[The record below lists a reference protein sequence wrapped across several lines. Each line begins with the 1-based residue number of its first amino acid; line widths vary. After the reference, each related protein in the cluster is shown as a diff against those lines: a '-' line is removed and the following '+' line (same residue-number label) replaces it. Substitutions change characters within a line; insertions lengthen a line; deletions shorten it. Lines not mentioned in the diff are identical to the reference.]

1 MYITFVTGDCMND
14 RHVIE
19 ALGKAEV
26 VIENGKITYIG
37 EPVVDYCSIFDNGR
51 HNGDLTKE
59 FIKSNINKRIDE
71 FGMCTPQRSIDV
83 EDTMSFGTSET
94 LKTNMI
100 NGNVDCV
107 VGACEGVGTL
117 LIDDAELV
125 QGVGGRVSALIS
137 TTPIDEVMDKVGREN
152 VLNPETAELNP
163 LKGLEMAIERGYKNI
178 AITIIPTEM
187 VKDLRQYPKPEDVNI
202 YIFVAHT
209 TNVSKKEAE
218 MLFDYADVIS
228 GCSSIN
234 IRETAEER
242 KPYYAG
248 KKVPL
253 YAVTENGRRL
263 LNERLEYIGYE
274 LCEKKYPQDFT
285 QSPKPLI

>member
-1 MYITFVTGDCMND
+1 MND

-37 EPVVDYCSIFDNGR
+37 EPVVDYCSIFDNGQ

-59 FIKSNINKRIDE
+59 FIKSNINKRIEE
-71 FGMCTPQRSIDV
+71 FGMCTPQRSFDV

-117 LIDDAELV
+117 LIDDADLV
-125 QGVGGRVSALIS
+125 QGVGGRVSALIN
-137 TTPIDEVMDKVGREN
+137 TTPIDEVIDNVGRDN

-187 VKDLRQYPKPEDVNI
+187 VRDLRQYPKPENVNI
-202 YIFVAHT
+202 FIFVAHT
-209 TNVSKKEAE
+209 TNVSQKEAE

-253 YAVTENGRRL
+253 YAVTENGRKL

-274 LCEKKYPQDFT
+274 LCEKMYPQDFT

>member
-1 MYITFVTGDCMND
+1 
-14 RHVIE
+14 
-19 ALGKAEV
+19 
-26 VIENGKITYIG
+26 
-37 EPVVDYCSIFDNGR
+37 
-51 HNGDLTKE
+51 
-59 FIKSNINKRIDE
+59 
-71 FGMCTPQRSIDV
+71 MCTPQRSFDV

-117 LIDDAELV
+117 LIDDADLV

-137 TTPIDEVMDKVGREN
+137 TTPIDEVINNVGRDN

-187 VKDLRQYPKPEDVNI
+187 VRDLRQYPKPENVNI
-202 YIFVAHT
+202 FIFVAHT
-209 TNVSKKEAE
+209 TNVSQKEAE

-253 YAVTENGRRL
+253 YAVTENGRKL

-274 LCEKKYPQDFT
+274 LCEKMYPQDFT

>member
-1 MYITFVTGDCMND
+1 MND

-37 EPVVDYCSIFDNGR
+37 EPVVDYCSIFDNGQ

-163 LKGLEMAIERGYKNI
+163 LKGLEMAIERRYKNI

-187 VKDLRQYPKPEDVNI
+187 VKDLRQHPKPEDVNI

-253 YAVTENGRRL
+253 YAVTENGKRL

>member
-1 MYITFVTGDCMND
+1 MLSGDCMND

-37 EPVVDYCSIFDNGR
+37 EPVIDYCSIFDNGQ

-59 FIKSNINKRIDE
+59 FIKSNIEKRIEE

-100 NGNVDCV
+100 KGNVDCV

-117 LIDDAELV
+117 LIDDADLV

-152 VLNPETAELNP
+152 ILNPETAELNP

-187 VKDLRQYPKPEDVNI
+187 VRDLRQYPKPDDVKI
-202 YIFVAHT
+202 FIFVAHT
-209 TNVSKKEAE
+209 TNVSKNEAE

-253 YAVTENGRRL
+253 YAVTENGKKL

>member
-1 MYITFVTGDCMND
+1 MLSGDCMND

-37 EPVVDYCSIFDNGR
+37 EPVVDYCSIFDNGQ

-59 FIKSNINKRIDE
+59 FIKSNIEKRIGE

-100 NGNVDCV
+100 KGNVDCV

-117 LIDDAELV
+117 LIDDADLV

-152 VLNPETAELNP
+152 ILNPETAELNP

-187 VKDLRQYPKPEDVNI
+187 VRDLRQYPKPDDVKI
-202 YIFVAHT
+202 FIFVAHT
-209 TNVSKKEAE
+209 TNVSKNEAE

-253 YAVTENGRRL
+253 YAVTENGKKL

>member
-1 MYITFVTGDCMND
+1 MND
-14 RHVIE
+14 KHVIE
-19 ALGKAEV
+19 VLGKAEV

-37 EPVVDYCSIFDNGR
+37 EPVVDYCSIFDNGQ

-59 FIKSNINKRIDE
+59 FIKSNINKRIEE
-71 FGMCTPQRSIDV
+71 FGMCTPQRSFDV

-117 LIDDAELV
+117 LIDDADLV

-137 TTPIDEVMDKVGREN
+137 TTPIDEVIDNVGRDN

-187 VKDLRQYPKPEDVNI
+187 VMDLRQYPKPENVNI
-202 YIFVAHT
+202 FIFVAHT
-209 TNVSKKEAE
+209 TNVSQKEAE

-253 YAVTENGRRL
+253 YAVTENGRKL

-274 LCEKKYPQDFT
+274 LCEKMYPQDFT

>member
-1 MYITFVTGDCMND
+1 M
-14 RHVIE
+14 
-19 ALGKAEV
+19 
-26 VIENGKITYIG
+26 
-37 EPVVDYCSIFDNGR
+37 
-51 HNGDLTKE
+51 
-59 FIKSNINKRIDE
+59 KSNIEKRIDE

-100 NGNVDCV
+100 KGNVDCV

-117 LIDDAELV
+117 LIDDADLV

-137 TTPIDEVMDKVGREN
+137 TTPIDEVMDKV
-152 VLNPETAELNP
+152 
-163 LKGLEMAIERGYKNI
+163 ERGYKNI

-187 VKDLRQYPKPEDVNI
+187 VRDLRQYPKPDDVKI
-202 YIFVAHT
+202 FIFVAHT
-209 TNVSKKEAE
+209 TNVSKNEAE

-253 YAVTENGRRL
+253 YAVSENGKKL

-274 LCEKKYPQDFT
+274 LCEKKYPQVFT

>member
-1 MYITFVTGDCMND
+1 MLSGDCMND

-37 EPVVDYCSIFDNGR
+37 EPVVDYCSIFDNGQ
-51 HNGDLTKE
+51 HKGDLTKE
-59 FIKSNINKRIDE
+59 FIKSNIEKRIDE

-100 NGNVDCV
+100 KGNIDCV

-117 LIDDAELV
+117 LINDAEIV

-137 TTPIDEVMDKVGREN
+137 TTPIKEVMEKVGREN

-187 VKDLRQYPKPEDVNI
+187 VKDLRQYPKPDDVNI

-234 IRETAEER
+234 MRQTAEER
-242 KPYYAG
+242 KPYYSG

-253 YAVTENGRRL
+253 YAVSENGKKL

>member
-1 MYITFVTGDCMND
+1 MLSGDCMND

-125 QGVGGRVSALIS
+125 QEVGGRVSALIS

-253 YAVTENGRRL
+253 YAVTENGKRL

>member
-1 MYITFVTGDCMND
+1 MND

-37 EPVVDYCSIFDNGR
+37 EPVVDYCSIFDNGQ

-59 FIKSNINKRIDE
+59 FIKSNINKRIEE
-71 FGMCTPQRSIDV
+71 FGMCTPQRSFDV

-117 LIDDAELV
+117 LIDDADLV

-137 TTPIDEVMDKVGREN
+137 TTPIDEVIDNVGRDN

-178 AITIIPTEM
+178 AITIIPEM
-187 VKDLRQYPKPEDVNI
+187 VRDLRQYPKPENVNI
-202 YIFVAHT
+202 FIFVAHT
-209 TNVSKKEAE
+209 TNVSQKEAE

-253 YAVTENGRRL
+253 YAVTENGRKL

-274 LCEKKYPQDFT
+274 LCEKMYPQDFT

>member
-1 MYITFVTGDCMND
+1 MLSGDCMND

-37 EPVVDYCSIFDNGR
+37 EPVVDYCSIFDNGQ

-137 TTPIDEVMDKVGREN
+137 TTPIDEVIDKVGREN

-187 VKDLRQYPKPEDVNI
+187 VKDLRQHPKPEDVNI

-253 YAVTENGRRL
+253 YVVTENGKRL

>member
-1 MYITFVTGDCMND
+1 MND

-234 IRETAEER
+234 IRETAQER

-253 YAVTENGRRL
+253 YAVTENGKRL

>member
-1 MYITFVTGDCMND
+1 MLSGDCMND

-37 EPVVDYCSIFDNGR
+37 EPVVDYCSIFDNGQ

-59 FIKSNINKRIDE
+59 FIKSNIEKRIGE

-100 NGNVDCV
+100 KGNVDCV

-117 LIDDAELV
+117 LIDDADLV

-152 VLNPETAELNP
+152 ILNPETAELNP

-187 VKDLRQYPKPEDVNI
+187 VRDLRQYPKPDDVKI
-202 YIFVAHT
+202 FIFVAHT
-209 TNVSKKEAE
+209 TNVSKNEAE

-234 IRETAEER
+234 ILETAEER

-253 YAVTENGRRL
+253 YAVTENGKKL

>member
-1 MYITFVTGDCMND
+1 MND
-14 RHVIE
+14 KHVIE
-19 ALGKAEV
+19 ALGKDEV

-37 EPVVDYCSIFDNGR
+37 EPVVDYCSIFDNGQ

-59 FIKSNINKRIDE
+59 FIKSNINKRIEE
-71 FGMCTPQRSIDV
+71 FGMCTPQRSFDV

-117 LIDDAELV
+117 LIDDADLV

-137 TTPIDEVMDKVGREN
+137 TTPIDEVIDNVGRDN

-187 VKDLRQYPKPEDVNI
+187 VRDLRQYPKPENVNI
-202 YIFVAHT
+202 FIFVAHT
-209 TNVSKKEAE
+209 TNVSQKEAE

-253 YAVTENGRRL
+253 YAVTENGRKL

-274 LCEKKYPQDFT
+274 LCEKMYPQDFT

>member
-1 MYITFVTGDCMND
+1 MND

-37 EPVVDYCSIFDNGR
+37 EPVVDYCSIFDNGQ

-253 YAVTENGRRL
+253 YAVTENGKRL

>member
-1 MYITFVTGDCMND
+1 MND

-37 EPVVDYCSIFDNGR
+37 EPVVDYCSIFDNGQ
-51 HNGDLTKE
+51 HKGDLTKE
-59 FIKSNINKRIDE
+59 FIKSNIEKRIDE

-100 NGNVDCV
+100 KGNIDCV

-117 LIDDAELV
+117 LINDAEIV
-125 QGVGGRVSALIS
+125 QGVGGRVSAFIS
-137 TTPIDEVMDKVGREN
+137 TTPIKEVMEKVGREN

-187 VKDLRQYPKPEDVNI
+187 VKDLRQYPKPDDVNI

-234 IRETAEER
+234 MRQTAEER
-242 KPYYAG
+242 KPYYSG

-253 YAVTENGRRL
+253 YAVSENGKKL

>member
-1 MYITFVTGDCMND
+1 MND

-152 VLNPETAELNP
+152 ILNPETAELNP

-187 VKDLRQYPKPEDVNI
+187 VKDLRQHPKPEDVNI

-253 YAVTENGRRL
+253 YAVTENGKRL

>member
-1 MYITFVTGDCMND
+1 MND

-37 EPVVDYCSIFDNGR
+37 EPVVDYCSIFDNGQ

-187 VKDLRQYPKPEDVNI
+187 VKDLRQHPKPEDVNI
-202 YIFVAHT
+202 YIF
-209 TNVSKKEAE
+209 S
-218 MLFDYADVIS
+218 
-228 GCSSIN
+228 
-234 IRETAEER
+234 
-242 KPYYAG
+242 
-248 KKVPL
+248 
-253 YAVTENGRRL
+253 
-263 LNERLEYIGYE
+263 
-274 LCEKKYPQDFT
+274 
-285 QSPKPLI
+285 

>member
-1 MYITFVTGDCMND
+1 MND
-14 RHVIE
+14 RQVIE

-37 EPVVDYCSIFDNGR
+37 EPVVDYCSIFDNGQ

-117 LIDDAELV
+117 LIDDADLV

-178 AITIIPTEM
+178 AITVIPSPMIEE
-187 VKDLRQYPKPEDVNI
+187 LRQYPVDDDVNV
-202 YIFVAHT
+202 YIFIAHT
-209 TNVSKKEAE
+209 TGSTAEEVQMMFENGDIVTACASKEVS
-218 MLFDYADVIS
+218 DYAD
-228 GCSSIN
+228 
-234 IRETAEER
+234 EH
-242 KPYYAG
+242 KPYYYG
-248 KKVPL
+248 LKVPIFC
-253 YAVTENGRRL
+253 ASEDGRRFL
-263 LNERLEYIGYE
+263 DNRL
-274 LCEKKYPQDFT
+274 KKIN
-285 QSPKPLI
+285 KPLTTNDYPRNKDDAPNKLL

>member
-1 MYITFVTGDCMND
+1 MLSGDCMND

-37 EPVVDYCSIFDNGR
+37 EPVVDYCSIFDNGQ

-187 VKDLRQYPKPEDVNI
+187 VKDLRQHPKPEDVNI

-209 TNVSKKEAE
+209 TNVSKKEAD

-253 YAVTENGRRL
+253 YAVTENGKRL

>member
-1 MYITFVTGDCMND
+1 MLSGDCMND

-37 EPVVDYCSIFDNGR
+37 EPVVDYCSIFDNGQ

-187 VKDLRQYPKPEDVNI
+187 VKDLRQHPKPEDVNI

-253 YAVTENGRRL
+253 YAVTENGKRL

-274 LCEKKYPQDFT
+274 LCEKKYPQVFT

>member
-1 MYITFVTGDCMND
+1 MND
-14 RHVIE
+14 KHVIE

-37 EPVVDYCSIFDNGR
+37 EPVVDYCSIFDNGQ

-59 FIKSNINKRIDE
+59 FIKSNINKRIEE
-71 FGMCTPQRSIDV
+71 FGMCTPQRSFDV

-117 LIDDAELV
+117 LIDDADLV

-137 TTPIDEVMDKVGREN
+137 TTPIDEVIDNVGRDN

-187 VKDLRQYPKPEDVNI
+187 VRDLRQYPKPENVNI
-202 YIFVAHT
+202 FIFVAHT
-209 TNVSKKEAE
+209 TNVSQKEAE

-253 YAVTENGRRL
+253 YAVTENGRKL
-263 LNERLEYIGYE
+263 LNERYRI
-274 LCEKKYPQDFT
+274 
-285 QSPKPLI
+285 

>member
-1 MYITFVTGDCMND
+1 MLSGDCMND

-37 EPVVDYCSIFDNGR
+37 EPVVDYCSIFDNGQ

-83 EDTMSFGTSET
+83 EDTMSFGTSEK

-253 YAVTENGRRL
+253 YAVTENGKRL

>member
-1 MYITFVTGDCMND
+1 MND

-37 EPVVDYCSIFDNGR
+37 EPVVDYCSIFDNGQ

-59 FIKSNINKRIDE
+59 FIKSNINKRIEE
-71 FGMCTPQRSIDV
+71 FGMCTPQRLFDV

-117 LIDDAELV
+117 LIDDADLV

-137 TTPIDEVMDKVGREN
+137 TTPIDEVIDNVGRDN

-187 VKDLRQYPKPEDVNI
+187 VRDLRQYPKPENVNI
-202 YIFVAHT
+202 FIFVAHT
-209 TNVSKKEAE
+209 TNVSQKEAE

-253 YAVTENGRRL
+253 YAVTENGRKL

-274 LCEKKYPQDFT
+274 LCEKMYPQDFT

>member
-1 MYITFVTGDCMND
+1 MLSGDCMND

-37 EPVVDYCSIFDNGR
+37 EPVVDYCSIFDNGQ

-100 NGNVDCV
+100 KGNVDCV

-209 TNVSKKEAE
+209 TNVSKKEAD

-253 YAVTENGRRL
+253 YAVTENGKRL

-274 LCEKKYPQDFT
+274 LCEKKYPQVFT

>member
-1 MYITFVTGDCMND
+1 MND
-14 RHVIE
+14 KHVIE

-37 EPVVDYCSIFDNGR
+37 EPVVDYCSIFGNGQ

-59 FIKSNINKRIDE
+59 FIKSNINKRIEE
-71 FGMCTPQRSIDV
+71 FGMCTPQRSFDV

-117 LIDDAELV
+117 LIDDADLV

-137 TTPIDEVMDKVGREN
+137 TTPIDEVIDNVGRDN

-187 VKDLRQYPKPEDVNI
+187 VRDLRQYPKPENVNI
-202 YIFVAHT
+202 FIFVAHT
-209 TNVSKKEAE
+209 TNVSQKEAE

-253 YAVTENGRRL
+253 YAVTENGRKL

-274 LCEKKYPQDFT
+274 LCEKMYPQDFT

>member
-1 MYITFVTGDCMND
+1 MLSGDCMND

-37 EPVVDYCSIFDNGR
+37 EPVVDYCSIFDNGQ

-59 FIKSNINKRIDE
+59 FIKSTIEKRIGE

-100 NGNVDCV
+100 KGNVDCV

-117 LIDDAELV
+117 LIDDADLV

-152 VLNPETAELNP
+152 ILNPETAELNP

-187 VKDLRQYPKPEDVNI
+187 VRDLRQYPKPDDVKI
-202 YIFVAHT
+202 FIFVAHT
-209 TNVSKKEAE
+209 TNVSKNEAE

-253 YAVTENGRRL
+253 YAVTENGKKL

>member
-1 MYITFVTGDCMND
+1 MLSGDCMND

-37 EPVVDYCSIFDNGR
+37 APVVDYCSIFDNGQ

-152 VLNPETAELNP
+152 ILNPETAELNP

-187 VKDLRQYPKPEDVNI
+187 VKDLRQHPKPEDVNI

-209 TNVSKKEAE
+209 TNVSKKEAD

-253 YAVTENGRRL
+253 YAVTENGKRL

>member
-1 MYITFVTGDCMND
+1 MLSGDCMND

-37 EPVVDYCSIFDNGR
+37 EPVVDYCSIFDNGQ

-94 LKTNMI
+94 LKTNI
-100 NGNVDCV
+100 IKGNVDCV

-253 YAVTENGRRL
+253 YAVTENGKRL
-263 LNERLEYIGYE
+263 LNERLEYIGYG

>member
-1 MYITFVTGDCMND
+1 MND
-14 RHVIE
+14 KHVIE

-37 EPVVDYCSIFDNGR
+37 EPVVDYCSIFDNGQ

-59 FIKSNINKRIDE
+59 FIKSNINKRIEE
-71 FGMCTPQRSIDV
+71 FGMCTPQRSFDV

-117 LIDDAELV
+117 LIDDADLV

-137 TTPIDEVMDKVGREN
+137 TTPIDEVINNVGRDN

-187 VKDLRQYPKPEDVNI
+187 VRDLRQYPKPENVNI
-202 YIFVAHT
+202 FIFVAHT
-209 TNVSKKEAE
+209 TNVSQKEAE

-253 YAVTENGRRL
+253 YAVTENGRKL

-274 LCEKKYPQDFT
+274 LCEKMYPQDFT

>member
-1 MYITFVTGDCMND
+1 MND

-37 EPVVDYCSIFDNGR
+37 EPVVDYCSIFDNGQ

-59 FIKSNINKRIDE
+59 FIKSTIEKRIGE

-83 EDTMSFGTSET
+83 EDTMSFGASET

-100 NGNVDCV
+100 KGNVDCV

-117 LIDDAELV
+117 LIDDADLV

-152 VLNPETAELNP
+152 ILNPETAELNP

-187 VKDLRQYPKPEDVNI
+187 VRDLRQYPKPDDVKI
-202 YIFVAHT
+202 FIFVAHT
-209 TNVSKKEAE
+209 TNVSKNEAE

-253 YAVTENGRRL
+253 YAVTENGKKL

>member
-1 MYITFVTGDCMND
+1 MND

-37 EPVVDYCSIFDNGR
+37 EPVVDYCSIFDNGQ

-59 FIKSNINKRIDE
+59 FIKSNIEKRIEE

-100 NGNVDCV
+100 KGNVDCV

-117 LIDDAELV
+117 LIDDADLV

-152 VLNPETAELNP
+152 ILNPETAELNP

-187 VKDLRQYPKPEDVNI
+187 VKDLRQHPKPEDVNI

-253 YAVTENGRRL
+253 YAVTENGKKL

>member
-1 MYITFVTGDCMND
+1 MND

-37 EPVVDYCSIFDNGR
+37 EPVVDYCSIFDNGQ
-51 HNGDLTKE
+51 HNGSLTKE

-100 NGNVDCV
+100 KGNVDCV

-117 LIDDAELV
+117 LIDDADLV

-137 TTPIDEVMDKVGREN
+137 TTPIDEVMDKVGRDN

-187 VKDLRQYPKPEDVNI
+187 VRDLRQYPKPDDVKI
-202 YIFVAHT
+202 FIFVAHT
-209 TNVSKKEAE
+209 TNVSKNEAE

-234 IRETAEER
+234 ILETAEER

-253 YAVTENGRRL
+253 YAVTENGKKL

>member
-1 MYITFVTGDCMND
+1 MLSGDCMND

-137 TTPIDEVMDKVGREN
+137 TTPIDEVMDKVGRDN

>member
-1 MYITFVTGDCMND
+1 MLSGDCMND

-37 EPVVDYCSIFDNGR
+37 EPVVDYCSIFDNGQ
-51 HNGDLTKE
+51 HNGNLTKE

-187 VKDLRQYPKPEDVNI
+187 VKDLRQHPKPEDVNI

-218 MLFDYADVIS
+218 ILFDYADVIS

-253 YAVTENGRRL
+253 YAVTENGKRL

>member
-1 MYITFVTGDCMND
+1 MLSGDCMND

-187 VKDLRQYPKPEDVNI
+187 VKDLRQHPKPEDVNI

-253 YAVTENGRRL
+253 YAVTENGKRL

>member
-1 MYITFVTGDCMND
+1 MLSGDCMND

-37 EPVVDYCSIFDNGR
+37 EPVVDYCSIFDNGQ

-100 NGNVDCV
+100 KGNVDCV

-117 LIDDAELV
+117 LIDDADLV

-253 YAVTENGRRL
+253 YAVTENGKRL

-274 LCEKKYPQDFT
+274 LCEKKYPQVFT

>member
-1 MYITFVTGDCMND
+1 MND

-37 EPVVDYCSIFDNGR
+37 EPVVDYCSIFDNGQ

-137 TTPIDEVMDKVGREN
+137 TTPIDEVIDKVGREN

-187 VKDLRQYPKPEDVNI
+187 VKDLRQYPKPDDVNI

-234 IRETAEER
+234 MRQTAEER
-242 KPYYAG
+242 KPYYSG

-253 YAVTENGRRL
+253 YAVSENGKKL